1 MRIHGDSTRQVLF
14 IVSNAEVDDD
24 DDDDNNEDAVMAA
37 DATTTVSNDRNEEED
52 GDLFFPTI
60 ADEKSDVSS
69 FDREEVGC
77 SS

>member
-14 IVSNAEVDDD
+14 IVSNAAVDDD
-24 DDDDNNEDAVMAA
+24 DDDEDAVMAA

>member
-24 DDDDNNEDAVMAA
+24 DDDDDDAVMAA

>member
-24 DDDDNNEDAVMAA
+24 DDDNEDAVMAA
-37 DATTTVSNDRNEEED
+37 DATTTVSNDRNEEEED